1 MKPGLRLTVPIGT
14 RPEIV
19 KLAPVVNALREHGHH
34 VRVIAT
40 GQHFDAEL
48 TDVFFSALRLQPD
61 VRWVLPSSEADRVG
75 AILSDAMTEIAEQ
88 RPDAVL
94 VLGDTWTVPLFA
106 LAARRYGI
114 AVVHLEAGL
123 RSFNELSI
131 EEVNRRIAGA
141 VAQFHLAPTGL
152 AAKFL
157 RAEGVEEDRIEVV
170 GNPVI
175 DAMRLMGLAPIP
187 VASRR
192 GIVLTAHR
200 ASNVDDPDRLAALVD
215 IVEALVVRH
224 GPVCFPLHPRT
235 RTRLNEYGLW
245 DRFVGSGVGY
255 CEPLGYREMLRAVAS
270 SRVVVTDS
278 GGLQEETA
286 WLGVPVVV
294 LRDTTARW
302 EGVRNGTAALTGL
315 DRAATLQAVERFAS
329 EAEQRRIADTP
340 CPYGV
345 GDTAQQVVDFFD
357 TERARNG
364 LQLREPSAPETALSQ
379 PVATEPAPAAVAN
392 EGSDEHTSSPISAVL
407 FDLDDTLYI
416 QASWLD
422 GAWDAVADR
431 AAELANLEYEPFR
444 RALALAASAGSAR
457 GAIIDRALA
466 AVSGPPQV
474 LEELVAVFRHHR
486 QPLHMSAT
494 NGAVL
499 RDLAARVPIGLVTDG
514 DPRIQRAKL
523 AGLGLA
529 GTFDATVFSDEQ
541 GRGRRKPHPSPFL
554 LALSRLGVPPRD
566 AVFVGDRPETDI
578 AGALRLG
585 MRAIRVRT
593 GEYAALPDV
602 AGTWHS
608 VEDLAAAHRC
618 LLDSGLMNHREIAG
632 G

>member
-1 MKPGLRLTVPIGT
+1 MKPGLHLTVPIGT

-19 KLAPVVNALREHGHH
+19 KLAPVVNSLREHGHH
-34 VRVIAT
+34 VRVVAT

-48 TDVFFSALRLQPD
+48 TDVFFSALHLQPD
-61 VRWVLPSSEADRVG
+61 VRWALPSSEAERVG
-75 AILSDAMTEIAEQ
+75 AILSAAMTEIAEQ

-94 VLGDTWTVPLFA
+94 ILGDTWTVPLFA

-141 VAQFHLAPTGL
+141 VAQFHLAPTDL
-152 AAKFL
+152 AATFL
-157 RAEGVEEDRIEVV
+157 RAEGIEENRIEVV

-175 DAMRLMGLAPIP
+175 DAMRLMGITPIP
-187 VASRR
+187 VAARR

-200 ASNVDDPDRLAALVD
+200 ASNVDDPGRLAALVD

-235 RTRLNEYGLW
+235 RARLNEYGLW

-255 CEPLGYREMLRAVAS
+255 CEPLGYREMLHAVAS

-278 GGLQEETA
+278 GGLQEEAA

-302 EGVRNGTAALTGL
+302 EGVRNETAALTGL
-315 DRAATLQAVERFAS
+315 DRSATLQAVERFAG
-329 EAEQRRIADTP
+329 EAEQQRIAETP
-340 CPYGV
+340 CPYGA
-345 GDTAQQVVDFFD
+345 GNTAQQVVDFFD
-357 TERARNG
+357 TERAREG
-364 LQLREPSAPETALSQ
+364 LRLREP
-379 PVATEPAPAAVAN
+379 ATPEPAPAAVGG
-392 EGSDEHTSSPISAVL
+392 EGSDEHGSRPISAVL

-431 AAELANLEYEPFR
+431 AATLANIEYEPFR
-444 RALALAASAGSAR
+444 LALAAAASAGSAR

-466 AVSGPPQV
+466 AVAGPPQI

-494 NGAVL
+494 NTAVL
-499 RDLAARVPIGLVTDG
+499 RELAARVPIGLVSDG
-514 DPRIQRAKL
+514 DPGIQRAKL
-523 AGLGLA
+523 AGLGIA
-529 GTFDATVFSDEQ
+529 DAFDAIVLSDEL
-541 GRGRRKPHPSPFL
+541 GRDHRKPHPSPFL
-554 LALSRLGVPPRD
+554 LALSRLGVPPQN
-566 AVFVGDRPETDI
+566 AVFVGDRPDTDI
-578 AGALRLG
+578 TGALELG

-602 AGTWHS
+602 AGTWRS
-608 VEDLAAAHRC
+608 VDDLAAAHRF
-618 LLDSGLMNHREIAG
+618 LVDSGLVNRRDIAG
-632 G
+632 D